1 LSTETTSADAERPFL
16 EVGQIARPH
25 GLRGQVVVELWT
37 NRVERMT
44 PGAKLLGP
52 AGELEVIRASPQG
65 SVGGQA
71 RWLVQFRGMTARDQ
85 AEALR
90 GAVLRAAPLEDADAL
105 WVHELIGSEV
115 VDLDGSSIGVVEAVQ
130 ANPASDL
137 LVLTGGRLI
146 PLGFITDRQPGRLI
160 ADLPAGLLEL

>member
-1 LSTETTSADAERPFL
+1 LSTETTSTNGEPPLL
-16 EVGQIARPH
+16 EIGQIARPH

-37 NRVERMT
+37 NRVERML
-44 PGAKLLGP
+44 PGATLQGP

-71 RWLVQFRGMTARDQ
+71 RWLVQFRGVTARVQ

-90 GAVLRAAPLEDADAL
+90 GAVLLAAPLDDADAL
-105 WVHELIGSEV
+105 WVHELIGAEV
-115 VDLDGSSIGVVEAVQ
+115 VQPDGSPIGVVEAVQ

-146 PLGFITDRQPGRLI
+146 PLRFITDRQPGRLV